1 MIICRSV
8 AILFLLA
15 ALGLFAYEIVGAI
28 SGGGYDLIAG
38 GELWANIHANSLVG
52 FGALIEKNISPWLWG
67 EIIVPIL
74 LAPAWA
80 IAVVPGLVLAILC
93 RSRRKKQAFS

>member
-28 SGGGYDLIAG
+28 SGWGYDLIAG
-38 GELWANIHANSLVG
+38 GELWADIHANSLVG

>member
-15 ALGLFAYEIVGAI
+15 ALGLFAYEIVGAK

-38 GELWANIHANSLVG
+38 GELWADIHANSLVG